1 MTLSSWFLGFKQF
14 AYGRRAVPLRSRSS
28 STIASSRSAPG
39 RSSCSRITL
48 PSPSRRRIRRA
59 TASRLRCRSV
69 SSERMLQPTQ
79 RLPVRFTARATI
91 GFVTP

>member
-1 MTLSSWFLGFKQF
+1 M
-14 AYGRRAVPLRSRSS
+14 
-28 STIASSRSAPG
+28 
-39 RSSCSRITL
+39 
-48 PSPSRRRIRRA
+48 RRA